1 MQRLISLLGL
11 FTFIGIAW
19 AVSTN
24 RRRINW
30 RCVVVGVLLQF
41 ALGLLVLYWREGN
54 LWLQGVSRGVSSFL
68 ALSAAGA
75 KLVFGVLTDQDAVGR
90 VFGPEHGFIFAFMVL
105 PTIIFFSSF
114 MAVLYHLGVMQWVVR
129 GLARFMVRFMGT
141 SGSESLSVA
150 ANIFVGQTEAPFLIK
165 PFLKRM
171 TESELMAV
179 MTGGFATIAG
189 GVFALYVLFGVP
201 AEHLMVASVMSA
213 PAALVMAKI
222 MVPETEESE
231 TLGRVVLH
239 EEKPASNLVEAATT
253 GTTDGLKLALNVG
266 AMLIAFLSLVAV
278 VNWLLSFF
286 DPTMHWGYHVFEPRL
301 TLQRILGWIF
311 APFAFLLG
319 VDFHDVPRVGQ
330 LLGTKIAVNELIAYE
345 SLTAPDMKEALSPR
359 SFIIATYALCGFANL
374 GSIGIQIGG
383 ISAICPERRK
393 DLARLGFR
401 AMMAGAFASWM
412 TAAVAGILIPV

>member
-1 MQRLISLLGL
+1 MHRFIALLGL
-11 FTFIGIAW
+11 VTFLAIAW
-19 AVSTN
+19 FFSTD
-24 RRRINW
+24 RSRIKW
-30 RCVVVGVLLQF
+30 RTVFVGLSLQF
-41 ALGLLVLYWREGN
+41 GLGLLVLYWEAGN
-54 LWLQGVSRGVSSFL
+54 AWLQGVSRGVSDFL
-68 ALSAAGA
+68 GLSIEGSRM
-75 KLVFGVLTDQDAVGR
+75 VFGVLTDQGEIGR
-90 VFGPEHGFIFAFMVL
+90 VFGPQNGFLFAFMVL
-105 PTIIFFSSF
+105 PTIIFFSAF
-114 MAVLYHLGVMQWVVR
+114 MAVLYHLGVMQWIVKWI
-129 GLARFMVRFMGT
+129 ARFMVRFMGT

-213 PAALVMAKI
+213 PAALVVAKVF
-222 MVPETEESE
+222 VPETRESE
-231 TLGRVVLH
+231 TYGKVVFH
-239 EEKPASNLVEAATT
+239 DEKPSSNLVEAATN
-253 GTTDGLKLALNVG
+253 GTTDGLTLALNVG

-278 VNWLLSFF
+278 VDWILTFF
-286 DPTMHWGYHVFEPRL
+286 DPSLPWGHHLFEPRL
-301 TLQRILGWIF
+301 TLQRILGWLF
-311 APFAFLLG
+311 SPFAFLLG
-319 VDFHDVPRVGQ
+319 VDYADVPAVGQ
-330 LLGTKIAVNELIAYE
+330 LLGTKIAVNELIAY
-345 SLTAPDMKEALSPR
+345 SALTSEPIRGGISER
-359 SFIIATYALCGFANL
+359 SATIATYALCGFANL

-412 TAAVAGILIPV
+412 TAAVAGILI